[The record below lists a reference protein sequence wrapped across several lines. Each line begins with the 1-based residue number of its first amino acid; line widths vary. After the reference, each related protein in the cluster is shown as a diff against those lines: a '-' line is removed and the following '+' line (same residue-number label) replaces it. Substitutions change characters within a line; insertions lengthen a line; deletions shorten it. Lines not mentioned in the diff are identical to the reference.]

1 MNTAVINIKTTPET
15 KTEVQKV
22 AKELGVS
29 ISSLVNSFLKDLIR
43 TKRVTMRADEK
54 LNKQTLA
61 VIKKAQEDR
70 SAGKGSPLFT
80 DDEALIKKDP
90 KKYRHIDTMQQWFD
104 EQGI

>member
-22 AKELGVS
+22 ARELGVS
-29 ISSLVNSFLKDLIR
+29 VSSLVNSFLKDLVR
-43 TKRVTMRADEK
+43 TKRVTLRVDEK

-61 VIKKAQEDR
+61 AIKKAQEDR
-70 SAGKGSPLFT
+70 KAGKGSPLFT

>member
-70 SAGKGSPLFT
+70 KKGLASPIFST
-80 DDEALIKKDP
+80 TSEM
-90 KKYRHIDTMQQWFD
+90 RRWFD
-104 EQGI
+104 EQDK

>member
-29 ISSLVNSFLKDLIR
+29 ISSLVNSFLKDLVR

-61 VIKKAQEDR
+61 AIKKAREDR
-70 SAGKGSPLFT
+70 KKGLASPIFDNA
-80 DDEALIKKDP
+80 DDAIAWLHKKSV
-90 KKYRHIDTMQQWFD
+90 
-104 EQGI
+104 